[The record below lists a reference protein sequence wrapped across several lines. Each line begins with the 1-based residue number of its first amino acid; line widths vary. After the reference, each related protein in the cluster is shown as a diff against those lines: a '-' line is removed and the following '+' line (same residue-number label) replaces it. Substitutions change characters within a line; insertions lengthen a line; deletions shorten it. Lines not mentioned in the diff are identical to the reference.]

1 MAKLDLEKYW
11 DFRVWVKSQIAQLRA
26 LLNDYQQNG
35 GGGGTGG
42 GGGSS
47 DFNPAGTYPNMTAGK
62 AQRATADSNGYNI
75 AQHFAEI
82 NEDITKP
89 LFFVKPDIR
98 RFREAATSSLDEHL
112 LINHPYLEKYPD
124 TEIVLMAVKR
134 RGGSYTNR
142 TIMGISYRKKR
153 KAWGELHYSA
163 MPNTEINHSTITI
176 PNRISFEDFRQM
188 VLNACARIPEG
199 VENER
204 QPYRDSIALEEQAD
218 FFYSYGAVF
227 AGNTPAIRLGVA
239 LRIPNPRFPQVGTG
253 NRMWS
258 YVNDERW
265 EYRYLY
271 SDVAEIVVKSQFVE
285 RDGSY
290 VMGLEIV

>member
-1 MAKLDLEKYW
+1 MAKFDLEKYW
-11 DFRVWVKSQIAQLRA
+11 AFRVWVKLQIAQLRA
-26 LLNDYQQNG
+26 LISEYQQNG
-35 GGGGTGG
+35 GGGS
-42 GGGSS
+42 GSS
-47 DFNPAGTYPNMTAGK
+47 DFNPAGTYPNLTAGK

-98 RFREAATSSLDEHL
+98 RFRDAATSSLDKHL

-134 RGGSYTNR
+134 RGGSYTDK

-153 KAWGELHYSA
+153 RAWGELHYSA

-176 PNRISFEDFRQM
+176 PNRISFEDFRQI

-199 VENER
+199 MENER
-204 QPYRDSIALEEQAD
+204 QPYRDSIALEEMAD
-218 FFYSYGAVF
+218 YFFTNGAVF

-239 LRIPNPRFPQVGTG
+239 LRIPNPQFPQSGTG

-258 YVNDERW
+258 YVNEKW